1 MPIVDQRVQ
10 VAAVYGERNIDA
22 DVACGF
28 SYGAC
33 FCWKVSKAL
42 HARVVRHHRADA
54 PTRGAAEGD
63 RGCKPGIDRG
73 NEREIGKPGL
83 ERHVVAADLAQSDNA
98 RMVVRIGERRQNE
111 GSGSGAGSGRTVAM
125 RPASSSMTC
134 RACGGSFAL
143 GRSHDAARRCVVS
156 VGTNIA
162 VVTTSRVSA
171 RGQTSA
177 VGTRDR
183 RCRRQ
188 SAYSA
193 TCRFPPACRLPW
205 SSVPA

>member
-10 VAAVYGERNIDA
+10 VAAVYGERNVDA

-98 RMVVRIGERRQNE
+98 RMIVRIGERRQNE
-111 GSGSGAGSGRTVAM
+111 GSGSGAVVRPDGGDSAGLEFDDLPRLRRLVRTGQEPRRREAP
-125 RPASSSMTC
+125 R
-134 RACGGSFAL
+134 RL
-143 GRSHDAARRCVVS
+143 G
-156 VGTNIA
+156 
-162 VVTTSRVSA
+162 
-171 RGQTSA
+171 
-177 VGTRDR
+177 
-183 RCRRQ
+183 
-188 SAYSA
+188 
-193 TCRFPPACRLPW
+193 
-205 SSVPA
+205 